1 MKKDIQLLLQH
12 YSKEQLAGRLG
23 VSTRTIERWGKGGDV
38 KQRNDKVH
46 VARLAQNLRIKLQL
60 NQHS

>member
-1 MKKDIQLLLQH
+1 MKKYIQLLLQH